1 MSSNALLTS
10 SCFALVRWFASSFLF
25 DVNHGTFD
33 ISFEKDRNEFVR
45 LRLKFSFR
53 FEFHGE
59 GDETRSNFPPL
70 SGPRP
75 RGFDRYLWAMHSIS
89 LQENDRIL
97 SRGSIFPILSG
108 RARRPSSSV
117 ISLTEGSLDPLEM
130 RVGGVAPPCGRDSIS
145 NRRWCGFSRSTCL
158 HLRSDLCEN
167 ACMTSIH
174 ATPPPTFPT
183 SHRAR
188 QNHAPKLCVCVIEWV

>member
-10 SCFALVRWFASSFLF
+10 SCFASVGWFASSFLF

-33 ISFEKDRNEFVR
+33 ISFEKDRNDFAR
-45 LRLKFSFR
+45 LRLTFSFR

-70 SGPRP
+70 SSPRP
-75 RGFDRYLWAMHSIS
+75 RGFDRYLWAMHSIF

-97 SRGSIFPILSG
+97 SRGSIFPIRNG

-117 ISLTEGSLDPLEM
+117 ISLSEGCLDPLEV
-130 RVGGVAPPCGRDSIS
+130 RVGGVAPSCGWDTIS
-145 NRRWCGFSRSTCL
+145 NRRRCGFSRSTCL
-158 HLRSDLCEN
+158 HPRSDLGEN

-174 ATPPPTFPT
+174 AAPPSTL
-183 SHRAR
+183 SHV
-188 QNHAPKLCVCVIEWV
+188 APCKAAPHSEAVRVCD